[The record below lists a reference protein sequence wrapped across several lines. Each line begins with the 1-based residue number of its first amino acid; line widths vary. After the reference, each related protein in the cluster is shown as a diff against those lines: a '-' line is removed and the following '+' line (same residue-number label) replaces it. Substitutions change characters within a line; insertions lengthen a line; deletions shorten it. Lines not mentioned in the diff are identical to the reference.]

1 MRKFLDDIGPRWFP
15 VELSPIDV
23 IQRELNG
30 VDPNAVCISERFL
43 KSYVAHLMRMQ
54 TGKVI
59 VLSDDFFCLGA
70 MLDCLGPQRDSLR
83 EGSADFDDMLKK
95 NMSTVRDRSKQDPMG
110 LDRAFPWISFHP
122 TRRAFF
128 VYRNFLRIMAMDAN
142 SLKKGDGMDFCHAV
156 MACAFGSFAT
166 LDKRWKGRAES
177 LPKPNQLARI
187 YCPLE
192 LDQMVADME
201 WWLKHRAAS

>member
-1 MRKFLDDIGPRWFP
+1 M
-15 VELSPIDV
+15 
-23 IQRELNG
+23 N
-30 VDPNAVCISERFL
+30 
-43 KSYVAHLMRMQ
+43 
-54 TGKVI
+54 
-59 VLSDDFFCLGA
+59 
-70 MLDCLGPQRDSLR
+70 
-83 EGSADFDDMLKK
+83 
-95 NMSTVRDRSKQDPMG
+95 TVRDRSKQDPAG
-110 LDRAFPWISFHP
+110 FDRAFPLVPFHP

-177 LPKPNQLARI
+177 LPKPNHLARI

-192 LDQMVADME
+192 LDQMVTDME